1 MDGFFWQ
8 MLTGEYAHLLV
19 VGNVVGMATWLR
31 RLSNRKC
38 SQITTWQDAGLVSAH
53 AFLIGRL
60 VQLAVANFGSAAYF
74 RRAFVDSGVLS
85 SADAKSRI
93 GNRSWSDWWSLW
105 NPLPFSLRFPGSIKT
120 VAYGWVGERLPH
132 ALQMDVYRHENC
144 GEMPPVLLFIHGGGW
159 LLGSK
164 ATIPSTLTFQPG
176 FENADC
182 SVLACVDAYGTH
194 DLTDRFGHYGRIDVA
209 YVASSSFYK
218 KSRYYVEAV
227 LMNTRL
233 CVNRPAFER
242 ASPLYHVLQHTPSS
256 VVPPFLCVHGI
267 FDSVIPIEDT
277 CEFFHALQ
285 RHRQV
290 TGRVNAVPDVF
301 VPLPQADH
309 AFNCI
314 RSPRTVAYNDAVGVF
329 LDLVLAAHTKQH
341 AVLLTTSKL

>member
-53 AFLIGRL
+53 AFLVGRL

-164 ATIPSTLTFQPG
+164 ATIPSTL
-176 FENADC
+176 
-182 SVLACVDAYGTH
+182 LH
-194 DLTDRFGHYGRIDVA
+194 
-209 YVASSSFYK
+209 
-218 KSRYYVEAV
+218 AV
-227 LMNTRL
+227 R
-233 CVNRPAFER
+233 
-242 ASPLYHVLQHTPSS
+242 
-256 VVPPFLCVHGI
+256 
-267 FDSVIPIEDT
+267 
-277 CEFFHALQ
+277 
-285 RHRQV
+285 
-290 TGRVNAVPDVF
+290 
-301 VPLPQADH
+301 
-309 AFNCI
+309 
-314 RSPRTVAYNDAVGVF
+314 RTT
-329 LDLVLAAHTKQH
+329 LVLLVVQTTIILLPKIWTC
-341 AVLLTTSKL
+341 VLIRQIYRPILGTEFCM